1 MLPGLRNPLEPLKL
15 TIIRFGGTI
24 SVSPI
29 PQNSALILP
38 RISFVFPGSKFK
50 QNKKNWRRC
59 RMKLIRQRSKFTGV
73 FLVILMVLVAVP
85 YQSVLAAMIETETTL
100 DITLKG
106 QEARNTI
113 KTILAREDAQAVLRA
128 QGIDPLEAMARVDTL
143 TDAEAQR
150 IADEIEELPAGGNF
164 FLTFLL
170 VVGII
175 VVILIITDA
184 MGYTNVFTFVR

>member
-1 MLPGLRNPLEPLKL
+1 
-15 TIIRFGGTI
+15 
-24 SVSPI
+24 
-29 PQNSALILP
+29 
-38 RISFVFPGSKFK
+38 
-50 QNKKNWRRC
+50 
-59 RMKLIRQRSKFTGV
+59 MKLIRQRSKSTGV

-85 YQSVLAAMIETETTL
+85 YQSVLAAMIETEATL

-106 QEARNTI
+106 QEARNAI
-113 KTILAREDAQAVLRA
+113 KTILVREDAQAVLRA
-128 QGIDPLEAMARVDTL
+128 QGIDPVEAMARVDSL

-150 IADEIEELPAGGNF
+150 IVDEIEELPAGGGF
-164 FLTFLL
+164 FVTFLL

>member
-1 MLPGLRNPLEPLKL
+1 
-15 TIIRFGGTI
+15 
-24 SVSPI
+24 
-29 PQNSALILP
+29 
-38 RISFVFPGSKFK
+38 
-50 QNKKNWRRC
+50 
-59 RMKLIRQRSKFTGV
+59 MKLIRQHSKSIGV

-85 YQSVLAAMIETETTL
+85 YQSVLAAMIETEATL

-106 QEARNTI
+106 QEARNAI
-113 KTILAREDAQAVLRA
+113 KTILVREDAQAVLRA
-128 QGIDPLEAMARVDTL
+128 QGIDPLEAMARVDSL

-150 IADEIEELPAGGNF
+150 IVDEIEELPAGAGF
-164 FLTFLL
+164 FVTFLL